1 MDTAQLQRLIES
13 FLQNLGVSY
22 TRIDLTHE
30 DGQAVFVIR
39 SSDSGLLIGQNGE
52 NLRALNTLMRRI
64 AERRLGEFPP
74 EAFLLDVNGYYT
86 RKIREIKQQAT
97 LLADRARLFKSSVEM
112 NPMNAYERM
121 VVHALFSNNP
131 EISTESQ
138 GEGRLRHIVI
148 SYKGPERDA
157 LSSDTSLLAN

>member
-1 MDTAQLQRLIES
+1 MDMAQLQRLIES
-13 FLQNLGVSY
+13 FLENLGIAY

-30 DGQAVFVIR
+30 DGQVVFVVR
-39 SSDSGLLIGQNGE
+39 TNDSGLLIGQNGE
-52 NLRALNTLMRRI
+52 NLRALNTLVRRI
-64 AERRLGEFPP
+64 GERKFGQIPP

-97 LLADRARLFKSSVEM
+97 LLADRARLFKSSIEM
-112 NPMNAYERM
+112 SPMNAYERM

-131 EISTESQ
+131 EISTESR
-138 GEGRLRHIVI
+138 GEGRLRHVVI
-148 SYKGPERDA
+148 SYKDPERDT